1 MTKTSPVAAFL
12 LGGLLCSGP
21 AFAQTA
27 SQAAAMQDRLERLEA
42 GVAAL
47 GGRTDAGRIDGG
59 RIDGGRVE
67 VAQAYPQVA
76 QSGEMSA
83 SLAADFEVRLQ
94 RLERSMSELTGRY
107 EEATYQMSQ
116 MKDRL
121 ERVNSDID
129 FRLKDLE
136 SKGGGAL
143 APGGGSDSAFG
154 PAKSSPSA
162 ATAPARTSEKAPE
175 KTPEKSPEKAPEKPA
190 QTASVAAL
198 PANASPDKQYEH
210 AFELL
215 RQSDYDK
222 AEKAFVDFLNKNKGH
237 QLAGNAQYWLG
248 ETYYVRNKF
257 QEAAVAFAEGVQK
270 YPKNSKAADN
280 LLKLGMS
287 LQQLNQKKD
296 ACTAF
301 NQLITKFPEAS
312 ASVKRR
318 ADTER
323 KRLNCST

>member
-1 MTKTSPVAAFL
+1 MTKTSSFAALL
-12 LGGLLCSGP
+12 LGGLLCSGSVY
-21 AFAQTA
+21 AQTA
-27 SQAAAMQDRLERLEA
+27 SMQDRITRLEA

-47 GGRTDAGRIDGG
+47 DGEGGQ
-59 RIDGGRVE
+59 VE
-67 VAQAYPQVA
+67 VAQAYPRTNSWNQPV
-76 QSGEMSA
+76 QSAEIPP

-94 RLERSMSELTGRY
+94 KLERALSELTGRY
-107 EEATYQMSQ
+107 EEATYQVSQ
-116 MKDRL
+116 LKDRL
-121 ERVNSDID
+121 ERINSDID

-136 SKGGGAL
+136 TKGAGGASD
-143 APGGGSDSAFG
+143 PFGG
-154 PAKSSPSA
+154 PKPSA
-162 ATAPARTSEKAPE
+162 AAPAAGGKAPE
-175 KTPEKSPEKAPEKPA
+175 KVVDKAPEKSADKPT
-190 QTASVAAL
+190 QTASAAPL
-198 PANASPDKQYEH
+198 PSNASPDKQYEH

-222 AEKAFVDFLNKNKGH
+222 AEKAFSDFLAKNKGH

-257 QEAAVAFAEGVQK
+257 QDAAVAFAEGVQK

-301 NQLITKFPEAS
+301 SQLINKFPEAS

-323 KRLNCST
+323 RRLNCPA

>member
-1 MTKTSPVAAFL
+1 MTKTSSFAALL
-12 LGGLLCSGP
+12 LGGLLCSGSVY
-21 AFAQTA
+21 AQTV
-27 SQAAAMQDRLERLEA
+27 SMQDRLERLES

-47 GGRTDAGRIDGG
+47 GGRI
-59 RIDGGRVE
+59 E
-67 VAQAYPQVA
+67 VAQAAPRSNGWNQTA
-76 QSGEMSA
+76 EMA
-83 SLAADFEVRLQ
+83 PSLAADFEIRLQ
-94 RLERSMSELTGRY
+94 RLERAISELTGRY
-107 EEATYQMSQ
+107 EESTYQVTQ
-116 MKDRL
+116 LKDRL

-129 FRLKDLE
+129 FRLKELE
-136 SKGGGAL
+136 SKGGGAT
-143 APGGGSDSAFG
+143 DAFG
-154 PAKSSPSA
+154 APKGAAPSA
-162 ATAPARTSEKAPE
+162 AAPAPSAKAPE
-175 KTPEKSPEKAPEKPA
+175 KAAEKPDAPAEKPA
-190 QTASVAAL
+190 KTASVAAL

-215 RQSDYDK
+215 RQTEYDK
-222 AEKAFVDFLNKNKGH
+222 AEKAFQEFLAKNKGH

-248 ETYYVRNKF
+248 ESYYVRNKF
-257 QEAAVAFAEGVQK
+257 AEAAMAFAEGVQK
-270 YPKNSKAADN
+270 YPKGSKAADN

-323 KRLNCST
+323 KRLNCPA

>member
-1 MTKTSPVAAFL
+1 MTKTTSFAALL
-12 LGGLLCSGP
+12 LGGLLCSGSVL
-21 AFAQTA
+21 AQTA
-27 SQAAAMQDRLERLEA
+27 SMQDRLARLES
-42 GVAAL
+42 GVEAL
-47 GGRTDAGRIDGG
+47 D
-59 RIDGGRVE
+59 GRVE
-67 VAQAYPQVA
+67 VAQAYPSPYAPGPNARGQTA
-76 QSGEMSA
+76 EIQP

-94 RLERSMSELTGRY
+94 KLERALSELTGRY
-107 EEATYQMSQ
+107 EEATYQISQ

-129 FRLKDLE
+129 FRLKELE
-136 SKGGGAL
+136 SKGGGA
-143 APGGGSDSAFG
+143 ASDPFGG
-154 PAKSSPSA
+154 PAKPSAPAAAPSA
-162 ATAPARTSEKAPE
+162 AKA
-175 KTPEKSPEKAPEKPA
+175 PEKAPEKPA
-190 QTASVAAL
+190 EKPAEKQAAAVAPL
-198 PANASPDKQYEH
+198 PANSTPEKQYEH

-222 AEKAFVDFLNKNKGH
+222 AEKAFTDFLAKNKGH

-257 QEAAVAFAEGVQK
+257 QDAAVAFAEGVQK
-270 YPKNSKAADN
+270 YPKNNKAADN

-301 NQLITKFPEAS
+301 NQLVSKFPEAS

-323 KRLNCST
+323 RRLNCPA

>member
-1 MTKTSPVAAFL
+1 MTKTTSFAALL
-12 LGGLLCSGP
+12 LGGLLCSGSV
-21 AFAQTA
+21 FAQTA
-27 SQAAAMQDRLERLEA
+27 SMQDRLDRLES
-42 GVAAL
+42 GVEAL
-47 GGRTDAGRIDGG
+47 
-59 RIDGGRVE
+59 GGRVE
-67 VAQAYPQVA
+67 VAQAYPSPYARGQTA
-76 QSGEMSA
+76 EIQP

-94 RLERSMSELTGRY
+94 KLERALSELTGRY
-107 EEATYQMSQ
+107 EEATYQISQ

-129 FRLKDLE
+129 FRLKELE
-136 SKGGGAL
+136 SKGGGA
-143 APGGGSDSAFG
+143 ASDPFG
-154 PAKSSPSA
+154 APAKPSAPAAAPSA
-162 ATAPARTSEKAPE
+162 AKAPE
-175 KTPEKSPEKAPEKPA
+175 KTPEK
-190 QTASVAAL
+190 
-198 PANASPDKQYEH
+198 QYER

-222 AEKAFVDFLNKNKGH
+222 AEKAFTDFLAKNKGH

-257 QEAAVAFAEGVQK
+257 QDAAVAFAEGVQK
-270 YPKNSKAADN
+270 YPKNNKAADN

-301 NQLITKFPEAS
+301 NQLISKFPEAS

-323 KRLNCST
+323 RRLNCA

>member
-1 MTKTSPVAAFL
+1 MTKTSSFAALL
-12 LGGLLCSGP
+12 LGGLLCSGSVY
-21 AFAQTA
+21 AQTT
-27 SQAAAMQDRLERLEA
+27 SMQERLSRLES

-47 GGRTDAGRIDGG
+47 GSESGRI
-59 RIDGGRVE
+59 E
-67 VAQAYPQVA
+67 VAQAYPRTNSWNQTA
-76 QSGEMSA
+76 QSAEIPPSV
-83 SLAADFEVRLQ
+83 AADFEVRLQ
-94 RLERSMSELTGRY
+94 KLERAMSELTGRY
-107 EEATYQMSQ
+107 EEATYQVSQ
-116 MKDRL
+116 LKDRL
-121 ERVNSDID
+121 ERINSDID

-136 SKGGGAL
+136 TKGA
-143 APGGGSDSAFG
+143 GGSSDPFG
-154 PAKSSPSA
+154 GPKPTA
-162 ATAPARTSEKAPE
+162 AAPAAAGKVPE
-175 KTPEKSPEKAPEKPA
+175 KVVDKAPEKPA
-190 QTASVAAL
+190 DKPTQTAAVAPL
-198 PANASPDKQYEH
+198 PSNTSPDKQYEH

-222 AEKAFVDFLNKNKGH
+222 AEKAFTEFLAKNKGH

-287 LQQLNQKKD
+287 LEQLNQKKD

-301 NQLITKFPEAS
+301 NQLINKFPEAS

-323 KRLNCST
+323 RRLNCPG